1 MDSCDSL
8 DPTPE
13 PIADESIERNK
24 ESESGLPSMLFD
36 NMQSCFDL
44 NYGTTHA
51 TKMDS
56 YDSPSHTGDPTAKA
70 AIDSDMVASSE
81 SQLSGPRNTTCD
93 KFFHKVLIDE
103 EELTVST
110 ADLIWLWEQKAEG

>member
-1 MDSCDSL
+1 MALANVQACLTLFCNVLRDINMDSCDSL

-13 PIADESIERNK
+13 PIADESIERSK

-70 AIDSDMVASSE
+70 AIDSDSIAGHFGDPYHRV
-81 SQLSGPRNTTCD
+81 GHTR
-93 KFFHKVLIDE
+93 
-103 EELTVST
+103 
-110 ADLIWLWEQKAEG
+110 